1 MMGRCLVRGCRQCEI
16 CLNPPLVKLAL
27 TVLYTDSYPDELP
40 RLSLEPLGGEVD
52 AEEINSLLTSAQAV
66 VSTLA
71 RLRDLCVTLIRDTI
85 GGGKHWDGD
94 DLHHR
99 LASTRAVI
107 NSHPD

>member
-1 MMGRCLVRGCRQCEI
+1 LVAVNAKFVS
-16 CLNPPLVKLAL
+16 NPPLVKLAL

-40 RLSLEPLGGEVD
+40 RLSLEPLEGEVD
-52 AEEINSLLTSAQAV
+52 EEEIDSLLTSTQAV

-71 RLRDLCVTLIRDTI
+71 RLRHLCVTLTGDTV
-85 GGGKHWDGD
+85 GGRKHWDGD

>member
-1 MMGRCLVRGCRQCEI
+1 MVSINARFVS
-16 CLNPPLVKLAL
+16 NSPLVKLAL

-40 RLSLEPLGGEVD
+40 QLSLEPLEGEVD
-52 AEEINSLLTSAQAV
+52 EEEINSLFAGAQAV

-71 RLRDLCVTLIRDTI
+71 RLRHLCVPLIGDTV

>member
-1 MMGRCLVRGCRQCEI
+1 MVVV
-16 CLNPPLVKLAL
+16 NANFVSNSPLVKLAL

-71 RLRDLCVTLIRDTI
+71 CLRYLYATLIGDTV
-85 GGGKHWDGD
+85 GRGKRWDGD
-94 DLHHR
+94 DLYHR
-99 LASTRAVI
+99 LAATRAVI
-107 NSHPD
+107 NAHPY